1 MPNPSTSASNKASI
15 YRQTPY
21 RRHIERQS
29 GMESGSCPDS
39 LRDVLSLAA
48 LHDGLVLGLQGEQ
61 ADEVRRCLRERLNLR
76 TFFYGMPLGE
86 NPVWTP
92 IKLCPKGQPRIE
104 FQKAH
109 LTDLIRSLDEHQVS
123 DSILLVGKADLPPSL
138 RQTVFCLDVDGEAR
152 RLSELLVQ
160 SGSGRPESDLLP
172 TPLAMHFAGT
182 LSGENLSRI
191 KTSREFRTWLS
202 SIGPSLRSQAI
213 RIPGPV
219 GSGVSPQTEELHP
232 RKLQEPQGGMA
243 PAAVKI
249 KFPAGV
255 KTKVFEAVVAQGT
268 GIGYKYELAVS
279 GEIKVQQHGDIQWWS
294 DPANGVVE
302 YEKQVQLWGSEA
314 AVSLLSGFE
323 IEGISSDPTKAP
335 SIKVMVF
342 GFEVGSKSEK
352 IYVKAPNVWVYEFET
367 KTEFKR
373 DGVDYVLELSNEL
386 TVTLLPKE
394 QLKTAYRRV
403 LVTSKYLATLAAIA
417 WGVKLATAAMQG
429 LSTIAEVMKIILTRA
444 ATVALPFVILTPE
457 LSRLMESPG
466 SGPGNVSPSI

>member
-1 MPNPSTSASNKASI
+1 MANIAATIAGGAFRTYRVKRGETLWSIAARELNDPNRWPEIAKDNGI
-15 YRQTPY
+15 V
-21 RRHIERQS
+21 E
-29 GMESGSCPDS
+29 ESGRSGVFRIFPNEPLLLRNATTANDLSTRALNSRAFRLDLDS
-39 LRDVLSLAA
+39 SNQCRVD
-48 LHDGLVLGLQGEQ
+48 D
-61 ADEVRRCLRERLNLR
+61 
-76 TFFYGMPLGE
+76 TGMG
-86 NPVWTP
+86 
-92 IKLCPKGQPRIE
+92 I
-104 FQKAH
+104 
-109 LTDLIRSLDEHQVS
+109 
-123 DSILLVGKADLPPSL
+123 
-138 RQTVFCLDVDGEAR
+138 
-152 RLSELLVQ
+152 
-160 SGSGRPESDLLP
+160 
-172 TPLAMHFAGT
+172 
-182 LSGENLSRI
+182 
-191 KTSREFRTWLS
+191 S

-219 GSGVSPQTEELHP
+219 GSGVSPQTEELYP

-466 SGPGNVSPSI
+466 GGPGNVSPSI